1 MINPSIINLLYST
14 KFVVSTIDTVLI
26 MSASMVLN
34 DLYDLEIDRVNSPN
48 RPLVNGE
55 IKISEAFLLVA
66 LLLGVVEY
74 LTLNYLSET
83 SQLIVQLIIIKI
95 NVYTPILIRIL
106 VIKNISC
113 ASLVAFSIFFTGLSI
128 TNTIMVSNKNF
139 SLLLI
144 AMSIVF
150 FGSWSNELILDMRD
164 IIGDKKNNIAT
175 IPTIFG
181 NKFSWIFTNIV
192 LYYGIISN
200 TLSLSYLYSNSK
212 LALTV
217 TIILS
222 PLLVSLYNIKKENY
236 SNQSITNYMKYSN
249 VNMETYPM
257 YLVYFD

>member
-1 MINPSIINLLYST
+1 
-14 KFVVSTIDTVLI
+14 

-34 DLYDLEIDRVNSPN
+34 DLYDLEIDKVNSPN
-48 RPLVNGE
+48 SPLVNGE
-55 IKISEAFLLVA
+55 IKMSEAFLLVA

-95 NVYTPILIRIL
+95 NVYTPILKRII

-113 ASLVAFSIFFTGLSI
+113 ASLVAFSLFFTGLSI

-139 SLLLI
+139 NLLLI

-192 LYYGIISN
+192 LYYGIVSN
-200 TLSLSYLYSNSK
+200 TLSLLYLYSDSK
-212 LALTV
+212 LASIV
-217 TIILS
+217 TIVLS
-222 PLLVSLYNIKKENY
+222 PLLINLYNIKKENY
-236 SNQSITNYMKYSN
+236 SNKSIDNYMKYSN
-249 VNMETYPM
+249 VPLVVLLF
-257 YLVYFD
+257 YLCLLAKLR